1 MMNVTSSCFYAS
13 LYTHGIFCVCMVGWL
28 VFSPKTFLSSSTPCY
43 DACTMCFSSSSTDP
57 VVYESL
63 EEFHVFVLA
72 HVLQRPI
79 IVVADTILRDAN
91 GEALAPIP
99 FGGIYLPMECDSR
112 ECCPSPLLLT
122 YDAAHFSALVPMQ
135 HSDPSAGHDPS
146 VPCECWQNVCVRI

>member
-1 MMNVTSSCFYAS
+1 
-13 LYTHGIFCVCMVGWL
+13 
-28 VFSPKTFLSSSTPCY
+28 
-43 DACTMCFSSSSTDP
+43 MCFSSSSTDP

-99 FGGIYLPMECDSR
+99 FGGIYLPLECDSR

-146 VPCECWQNVCVRI
+146 VPCECWQNVCVHI

>member
-1 MMNVTSSCFYAS
+1 MITIV
-13 LYTHGIFCVCMVGWL
+13 FC
-28 VFSPKTFLSSSTPCY
+28 SSS
-43 DACTMCFSSSSTDP
+43 ASDP

-63 EEFHVFVLA
+63 EEFRVFVLA

-99 FGGIYLPMECDSR
+99 FGGIYLPLECDR
-112 ECCPSPLLLT
+112 KDCCSSPLLLT

-135 HSDPSAGHDPS
+135 HSDPSSGHDPS
-146 VPCECWQNVCVRI
+146 VPCEYWRIGCMQGLFVSQEDLAVS